1 MASDLFRNIRARFAG
16 VDYSVNVD
24 AETASLA
31 MDFERR
37 YNAELRF
44 KAEQL
49 SAQQQLARMGIAQG
63 LYDAAANAYAAPVVT
78 DAPAAVA
85 VAELPAIE
93 KHSIDC
99 APHPDAEYVA
109 LATSLGIELP
119 VFFQAELEKY
129 FAANF
134 IDVYPMEAVNKY
146 MQAMLTRE
154 SMKDASQRY
163 YWFWRPLR
171 AVDVATCKLS
181 RGRIAANSPVPI
193 GGDVRG
199 YEPDPYARPVPFPV
213 LQTVKAIS
221 DTFGERVAFFVSD
234 YAAVKPDPFLMVSA
248 PGCPGYVIER
258 WDEPGFRV

>member
-63 LYDAAANAYAAPVVT
+63 LYDAAANAYAAPA
-78 DAPAAVA
+78 DAPAA

-93 KHSIDC
+93 KQSIDC

-109 LATSLGIELP
+109 LAT
-119 VFFQAELEKY
+119 
-129 FAANF
+129 
-134 IDVYPMEAVNKY
+134 
-146 MQAMLTRE
+146 
-154 SMKDASQRY
+154 
-163 YWFWRPLR
+163 
-171 AVDVATCKLS
+171 
-181 RGRIAANSPVPI
+181 
-193 GGDVRG
+193 
-199 YEPDPYARPVPFPV
+199 
-213 LQTVKAIS
+213 
-221 DTFGERVAFFVSD
+221 
-234 YAAVKPDPFLMVSA
+234 
-248 PGCPGYVIER
+248 
-258 WDEPGFRV
+258 